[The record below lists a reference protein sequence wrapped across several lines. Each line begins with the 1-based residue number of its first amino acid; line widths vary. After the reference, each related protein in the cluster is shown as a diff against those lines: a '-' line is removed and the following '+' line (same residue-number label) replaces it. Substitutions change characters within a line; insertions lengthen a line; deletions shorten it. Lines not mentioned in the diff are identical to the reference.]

1 MAFGAR
7 TTLAPRPPRIVGIRR
22 QPGTGAFVPPTTP
35 RPVSGI
41 SSQAHQAPWT
51 PPPIPAGA
59 YNPIRDIE
67 LQAGKRGVANT
78 LEDLGTKNVRGEGN
92 FLLGQS
98 DIERQRNEQTTERD
112 KALSNIAE
120 SFKRLGV
127 RQTEQAN
134 GAGLL
139 RGGALLQS
147 AAKRAA
153 NQGKAT
159 DQVQQTYA
167 RQQEADTR
175 ALARLALARQQE
187 SEDIGTQGSRAE
199 REQGQFGIDT
209 QTLEA
214 REAAE
219 NGYESPV
226 GPAGAHSRGHLSV
239 QPGAGFVR
247 VGGPLKPF
255 PNRFRRR

>member
-1 MAFGAR
+1 MILGAR
-7 TTLAPRPPRIVGIRR
+7 TTLAPRPPRVTGIRR

-35 RPVSGI
+35 RATSGTP
-41 SSQAHQAPWT
+41 SQTPNGWQ
-51 PPPIPAGA
+51 PPPIPVGA

-78 LEDLGTKNVRGEGN
+78 LEDLGTKNARGEGN

-98 DIERQRNEQTTERD
+98 DIQRQQGEQTAERD
-112 KALSNIAE
+112 KALANIGD

-127 RQTEQAN
+127 RQEEQAN

-159 DQVQQTYA
+159 DQVNQTYS
-167 RQQEADTR
+167 RQQEASVR
-175 ALARLALARQQE
+175 QLARLALARQQE
-187 SEDIGTQGSRAE
+187 GEDIGTQGSRAE

-226 GPAGAHSRGHLSV
+226 GPAPGHGGVAARPPGRLSV

-247 VGGPLKPF
+247 VGGPLK
-255 PNRFRRR
+255 RFR